1 MNNVEYVR
9 SSLQM
14 LPVDLNWDAALKA
27 LEGLAGVAQSRAA
40 LRTILRSA
48 DEDFENKIL
57 IIVERIGERVKKLFS
72 ILRCNY

>member
-1 MNNVEYVR
+1 
-9 SSLQM
+9 M

-57 IIVERIGERVKKLFS
+57 IIVERIGERVRKNKKLFS
-72 ILRCNY
+72 IL